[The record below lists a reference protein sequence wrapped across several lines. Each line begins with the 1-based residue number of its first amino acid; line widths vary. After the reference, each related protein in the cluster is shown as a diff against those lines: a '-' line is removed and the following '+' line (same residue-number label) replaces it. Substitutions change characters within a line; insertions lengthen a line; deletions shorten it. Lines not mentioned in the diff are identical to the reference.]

1 MNPDRPQETYKM
13 RLKVSLPTE
22 TLVDEDVV
30 KVIAEAENGMFCM
43 LPRHTDFVAALAPGV
58 LYFFRSAG
66 EESFAALD
74 EGILVKCGSDVFVSA
89 LNGIRGTD
97 LGQLQNLVEKS
108 FLQLDESE
116 RKART
121 ALARLEAGT
130 LRGFR
135 SLQEKIYG

>member
-22 TLVDEDVV
+22 MLVDEDVV

-58 LYFFRSAG
+58 LYFFPSAG

-74 EGILVKCGSDVFVSA
+74 EGVLVKCGSDVFVSA
-89 LNGIRGTD
+89 LNGICGTD
-97 LGQLQNLVEKS
+97 LGQLQGLVEKS

>member
-1 MNPDRPQETYKM
+1 M

-22 TLVDEDVV
+22 MLVDEDVV

-58 LYFFRSAG
+58 LYFFPSAG

-74 EGILVKCGSDVFVSA
+74 EGVLVKCGLDVFVSA

-97 LGQLQNLVEKS
+97 LGQLQGLVEKR